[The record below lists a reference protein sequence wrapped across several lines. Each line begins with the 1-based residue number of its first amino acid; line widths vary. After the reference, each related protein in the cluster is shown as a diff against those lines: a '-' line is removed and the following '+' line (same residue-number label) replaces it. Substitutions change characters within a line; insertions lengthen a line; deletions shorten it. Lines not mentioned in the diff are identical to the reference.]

1 MSSIFQWFILSK
13 FLSRILKEV
22 DEVLGHRETVE
33 YEDLGQLQYLDQ
45 TLKEALRKYP
55 LIASAHRILQKE
67 DIFGGFKVP
76 AKTPVAVSCFN
87 VHRSPEFWESPD
99 DFDPDRFS
107 PSRKDAM
114 RQSVYFPFFLGPR
127 SCIGKTLAQFEAKVV
142 MSRVLREFK
151 FEILPGQKAKLE
163 ENITLRPRD
172 GVICTLTQRYRKW
185 SKKTLRWTSR
195 YAFMFV
201 SDAPF

>member
-1 MSSIFQWFILSK
+1 M
-13 FLSRILKEV
+13 
-22 DEVLGHRETVE
+22 DEVLGHREAVE

-55 LIASAHRILQKE
+55 PVPSAHRILQKE
-67 DIFGGFKVP
+67 EIFGGFKIP
-76 AKTPVAVSCFN
+76 AKTIMIVSCFN
-87 VHRSPEFWESPD
+87 VHKSPEFWETPD

-107 PSRKDAM
+107 PSRKDAV

-127 SCIGKTLAQFEAKVV
+127 SCLGKTLAQFEAKFV

-151 FEILPGQKAKLE
+151 FEILPGQTAKVE

-172 GVICTLTQRYRKW
+172 GVICTLTQRYRK
-185 SKKTLRWTSR
+185 
-195 YAFMFV
+195 
-201 SDAPF
+201 